1 MASPPE
7 EIVATGAVAVQVT
20 RLVRSP
26 VVPSLKVPCAV
37 NCTEFP
43 AATVVTA
50 DCTLIDAR

>member
-1 MASPPE
+1 VASPAE

-20 RLVRSP
+20 RLVRSR
-26 VVPSLKVPCAV
+26 VVPLVKVPCAE
-37 NCTEFP
+37 NCTVFP